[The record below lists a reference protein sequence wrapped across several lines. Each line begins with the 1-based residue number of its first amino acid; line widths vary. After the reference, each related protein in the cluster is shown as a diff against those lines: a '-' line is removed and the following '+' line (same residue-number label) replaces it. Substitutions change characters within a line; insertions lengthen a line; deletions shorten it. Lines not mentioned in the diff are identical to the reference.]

1 MTIGNLNLW
10 QSLFHDNPFE
20 VLIPRGDW
28 PYMYDHTGD
37 WPGGPAFTSPAPP
50 CHPRATRLG
59 SQVLQGSPH
68 LTKSQQI
75 WSNLTKSHQRWSNLT
90 KVLRF
95 TKEGWRVD
103 QLEPRLV
110 GMLNVARLQVCLSFF
125 KPNFVPAHFFC
136 FPIQFGLVKPAPV
149 QFSWVQV
156 LKQRG
161 EEEETCTAEVAPFNF
176 FIILIHYH
184 FLNLCCSHY
193 YYHHYDQVAPFNCQQ
208 LVQDR
213 FKLIHIV
220 HKGTTRW
227 LFHVFHA
234 GSTDCL
240 FEEWLFVSG
249 ENVGWRMQVVPS
261 FCHLGRWDRARLTKR
276 RKRGNIPLI
285 AI

>member
-1 MTIGNLNLW
+1 MTIQGIDRVARRSLLLHRLATLEQPGWVPRFSKAHHISPNLNKSD
-10 QSLFHDNPFE
+10 Q
-20 VLIPRGDW
+20 I
-28 PYMYDHTGD
+28 
-37 WPGGPAFTSPAPP
+37 SP
-50 CHPRATRLG
+50 
-59 SQVLQGSPH
+59 
-68 LTKSQQI
+68 
-75 WSNLTKSHQRWSNLT
+75 NLTKDDQIWPRCSGSPRRAGGWTSWSQGWSGCSTLPGS
-90 KVLRF
+90 RF
-95 TKEGWRVD
+95 ASASSNPI
-103 QLEPRLV
+103 L
-110 GMLNVARLQVCLSFF
+110 
-125 KPNFVPAHFFC
+125 FFC

-184 FLNLCCSHY
+184 FLNLYCSHY

-227 LFHVFHA
+227 FHA

-261 FCHLGRWDRARLTKR
+261 FCHLARWDRARLAKR